1 MVKFGCFRAPD
12 WRFVLPRT
20 LAFTLS
26 ATLLLGS
33 VSLPALAA
41 PGPAKKKPP
50 LNVAIIWHQHQ
61 PKYPKEPGTNIYTMP
76 WVRMHAAKDYVD
88 MAAIAEKYPSLRM
101 TFNLTPVLLEQ
112 VLDYAKGATDRAFIV
127 AQKPAMALDAGDKDY
142 IAAKFF
148 DVTEVMLKRF
158 PAYAAL
164 KAKPRRSYT
173 TQDWRDL
180 QVWFNLA
187 WLDPDVLAQEPFKG
201 MVRQGRGFTENDKAR
216 VLNQHVAMLKEIV
229 PLHRRL
235 QDKGQ
240 IEVSTTPY
248 FHPILPLIHD
258 SDSAKEAMPG
268 ASLPLSR
275 FQQPD
280 DARRHVQMAT
290 QHYQQLFGRAPRGM
304 WPGEGSVGQA
314 VAPIFKEER
323 LTWIASDEEVL
334 GNSVGTTLRKGE
346 SLARP
351 DLLYRPYQ
359 IKDGPAIVFRDRRLS
374 DDIGFRY
381 SKMSGKAAAA
391 DLLAKLKRAYD
402 AAPASEPR
410 LVTLILDGEN
420 AWENYPDDGKEFF
433 HALYKGLTTSSWVS
447 TVTPSQVLAK
457 QAPTPLPHLWAGSW
471 IGADF
476 ATWIGEGEE
485 NRAWDLLEGTRAEYD
500 RYRQRHGSSPKL
512 EKIHRILMAA
522 QGSDWFWWYG
532 KDQNSGRDE
541 EFDEAFRGLLKEAYD
556 LMGMTPPPVL
566 DVPIVQ
572 VATAVDQEPTALLTA
587 PLDGKLGAAWDA
599 AGRVNAVGGAMAEGQ
614 RIFEALRYGWDDTAV
629 YLAFEY
635 AKKPVPMELFVGLP
649 ARSDG
654 KMTAS
659 IPFASQFRITVDP
672 TSRQAVLYQGER
684 KLRQLELAA
693 GNRHVELKLPW
704 SAVSAERGESV
715 LLAASAV
722 GTVFPARP
730 LTLAAPPPQATALV
744 SFADPEGDPL
754 GAGALVPP
762 ANPIFTLPNFDLRG
776 VDVGES
782 GSDWVFTFRLGR
794 IDNPWNSPSGLS
806 LATLDLYLA
815 TEEKVGAPAPLL
827 PGRRARAGSPW
838 THALWIEGWQSGLYR
853 PDGQKITEIRTVVD
867 PLGRR
872 VVATVPKTL
881 LPSHP
886 RQWKYLAFTMV
897 QDGFSLGR
905 IRTLTSRP
913 AYEHFSG
920 NAAPIL
926 DLLSEGDEQASLL
939 KPLADKTVLPLR
951 RPPTPQP

>member
-1 MVKFGCFRAPD
+1 MHRAPD
-12 WRFVLPRT
+12 WRFVLVRT

-26 ATLLLGS
+26 AALLLGT
-33 VSLPALAA
+33 VTLPGLAA
-41 PGPAKKKPP
+41 PVPSKSKPP

-88 MAAIAEKYPSLRM
+88 MAAIAEKYPSLRL

-112 VLDYAKGATDRAFIV
+112 VIDYTKGASDRAFIV
-127 AQKPAMALDAGDKDY
+127 AQKAALALDAGDKDY

-148 DVTEVMLKRF
+148 DVTAVMMKRF

-164 KAKPRRSYT
+164 KAKPRQAYT

-187 WLDPDVLAQEPFKG
+187 WLDPDVLAQEPFKS
-201 MVRQGRGFTENDKAR
+201 MVSKGRGFTENDKAR
-216 VLNQHVAMLKEIV
+216 VLNQHLAMLKEIV

-235 QDKGQ
+235 QELGQ

-258 SDSAKEAMPG
+258 TDAAKEAMPG
-268 ASLPLSR
+268 VDLPLAR

-290 QHYQQLFGRAPRGM
+290 EHYRHLFGRAPRGM

-334 GNSVGTTLRKGE
+334 GNSVGTPLRKGE
-346 SLARP
+346 TLTRP

-391 DLLAKLKRAYD
+391 DLLAKLKRAHD
-402 AAPASEPR
+402 ATPASEAR

-433 HALYKGLTTSSWVS
+433 HTLYKGLTISSWVR
-447 TVTPSQVLAK
+447 TVTPSMVLSK
-457 QAPTPLPHLWAGSW
+457 QTPTPLPHLWAGSW

-485 NRAWDLLEGTRAEYD
+485 NRAWDLLEAARAEYD
-500 RYRQRHGSSPKL
+500 RYRLRHGTSLKL
-512 EKIHRILMAA
+512 ERIHRILMAA
-522 QGSDWFWWYG
+522 EGSDWFWWYG
-532 KDQNSGRDE
+532 KDQDSGRDDD
-541 EFDEAFRGLLKEAYD
+541 FDEAFRGLLKEAYD
-556 LMGMTPPPVL
+556 LMGVTPPQAL

-572 VATAVDQEPTALLTA
+572 VATTVDQQPKALLSA
-587 PLDGKLGAAWDA
+587 KLDGKLGADWES

-614 RIFEALRYGWDDTAV
+614 RIFESLRYGWDDSAV
-629 YLAFEY
+629 YLAF
-635 AKKPVPMELFVGLP
+635 AFARKPHPMDLYVGLP

-654 KMTAS
+654 KMTGS
-659 IPFASQFRITVDP
+659 VPFASQYRIQIDP
-672 TSRQAVLYQGER
+672 TSRQAVLFHGER
-684 KLRQLELAA
+684 KLRQLDVATGA
-693 GNRHVELKLPW
+693 RHVELKLPW

-715 LLAASAV
+715 LLAATAA

-730 LTLAAPPPQATALV
+730 LTLAAPPPQAKTLV
-744 SFADPEGDPL
+744 SFVDSEGDAL

-762 ANPIFTLPNFDLRG
+762 ANPVFKLPNFDLHG

-782 GSDWVFTFRLGR
+782 GSDWVFTFRLGQ

-815 TEEKVGAPAPLL
+815 TEDKVGGPVALL
-827 PGRRARAGSPW
+827 PGRRAKAGAPW
-838 THALWIEGWQSGLYR
+838 THALWIEGWQSGIYR
-853 PDGQKITEIRTVVD
+853 ADGQKITEIRTVVD

-881 LPSHP
+881 LPGDP
-886 RQWKYLAFTMV
+886 RQWKYLAFSTA

-905 IRTLTSRP
+905 VRTLSSRQD
-913 AYEHFSG
+913 YEHFSG

-926 DLLSEGDEQASLL
+926 DLLSEGDEQKSLL